1 MRFSKKYLVVS
12 ALAVIVGFLG
22 FSNDAQAKEDFKAYR
37 YDIPETLQ
45 PDTYVP
51 GLGYYFGY
59 NGFGQG
65 VFCESPV
72 LTIVIGGEKNEN
84 TPYSVTEIAV
94 QEYVYYDK
102 EGKKYAK
109 EYGYKH
115 KIEDVKNNMSSYMF
129 SDDLMADLFDNTK
142 TERSQAFKVYINLA
156 EQGYRIDD
164 IFCLMQPLNYS
175 DELMQDLFY
184 STYHPEAFV
193 GPKF

>member
-1 MRFSKKYLVVS
+1 MDTSIKTLPNFKK
-12 ALAVIVGFLG
+12 F
-22 FSNDAQAKEDFKAYR
+22 NAY
-37 YDIPETLQ
+37 
-45 PDTYVP
+45 
-51 GLGYYFGY
+51 
-59 NGFGQG
+59 
-65 VFCESPV
+65 
-72 LTIVIGGEKNEN
+72 
-84 TPYSVTEIAV
+84 
-94 QEYVYYDK
+94 
-102 EGKKYAK
+102 
-109 EYGYKH
+109 
-115 KIEDVKNNMSSYMF
+115 IEDVKNNMSSYMF